1 MNEKLYD
8 GILQENQLIFSKKR
22 HWLLEFVKHMVVVIN
37 WPKITKI
44 FLLYKYFSY
53 FIYLNFKISVLHLIP
68 ISKAKLPIIPH
79 IAIIVYLW
87 VSTPP
92 LQKCFFVNPHLKVRF
107 FSEPPKYWSFSS
119 LIPSY
124 LLKVTEFLV
133 KISQFKFLAMTE
145 KNNFAYK
152 LSCHYIF
159 QILIYFV
166 CKNCTPLKKLPPS
179 FPATP
184 SKSWG
189 PAKPPAERGVHTMA
203 I

>member
-1 MNEKLYD
+1 MCI
-8 GILQENQLIFSKKR
+8 G
-22 HWLLEFVKHMVVVIN
+22 
-37 WPKITKI
+37 
-44 FLLYKYFSY
+44 
-53 FIYLNFKISVLHLIP
+53 
-68 ISKAKLPIIPH
+68 
-79 IAIIVYLW
+79 
-87 VSTPP
+87 VSTSPQKHQPLFLAKPPPPHPPP
-92 LQKCFFVNPHLKVRF
+92 LNRQIVQAPPPHFLGNRGDFLYWLFMNLPPKVGF

-166 CKNCTPLKKLPPS
+166 CKNCTPPEKITTLFPS
-179 FPATP
+179 NPL
-184 SKSWG
+184 
-189 PAKPPAERGVHTMA
+189 
-203 I
+203 